1 MADSNTLLLL
11 HGDAI
16 IDSSGKAHSITNNG
30 VTVSTAQSKFGGKS
44 LYFSGNACLSITSNL
59 FSICN
64 GDFTID
70 WWQYRQNTGT
80 LGCFNVL
87 NAAGFSQFLIQHGG
101 GTKLYGSYTG
111 SAWDVVSGAS
121 AFTLAQ
127 NTWVHCAI
135 VKSGNTIATYQG
147 GVKVWSGAV
156 SNSFA
161 AGTGQVLIG
170 CHADPSN
177 RDYFKGYIDEFRISN
192 VARWTGNFTPP
203 TAAYGPSL
211 GEKYGASFIEAT
223 AYGVKQ
229 GKALVG
235 GTAYSIKRGRTLVG
249 GTGYVVSSEPE
260 TIPVTITG
268 SGRASYSSAIINGKT
283 YTAATSGIE
292 VRPGDVITFEVWGS
306 STSAKGYVW
315 VDGWEVYVTINGD
328 KTYDWTV
335 PEGCKSIKIA
345 LFYVSTSPKYGTVT
359 VTTT

>member
-16 IDSSGKAHSITNNG
+16 SDSSGKSHSITNNG

-44 LYFSGNACLSITSNL
+44 LYFSGSAYLSITSNL

-111 SAWDVVSGAS
+111 STWDVVSGAS

-135 VKSGNTIATYQG
+135 VKSGSTIATYQN
-147 GVKVWSGAV
+147 GVKVWSGTV

-170 CHADPSN
+170 CHADTSN

-211 GEKYGASFIEAT
+211 GEKYGAAFIEAT
-223 AYGVKQ
+223 VYGVGQ

-235 GTAYSIKRGRTLVG
+235 GTAYSIQKGRTMVS
-249 GTGYVVSSEPE
+249 GTGYDIGIEPAGCIVTFGDLE
-260 TIPVTITG
+260 HTTNTTIMIGGVDYNQSAYKNTSITVPFGTVITG
-268 SGRASYSSAIINGKT
+268 SIVKATQSRADYVEITNLATGAVTKIKNTNNSAKSYS
-283 YTAATSGIE
+283 YTIE
-292 VRPGDVITFEVWGS
+292 SDITIVG
-306 STSAKGYVW
+306 
-315 VDGWEVYVTINGD
+315 GWDRNN
-328 KTYDWTV
+328 
-335 PEGCKSIKIA
+335 
-345 LFYVSTSPKYGTVT
+345 
-359 VTTT
+359 